1 MSGQRLSRVR
11 SGLDNGGGLS
21 DAALLAELGE
31 VFTPGG
37 YPHIAGVHID
47 QRPGLRS
54 DAKHDSPLLRLRDL
68 NQAVDAADGILRG
81 PHLHRC

>member
-1 MSGQRLSRVR
+1 VGGQRLSRVR
-11 SGLDNGGGLS
+11 SGLDNSGGLS
-21 DAALLAELGE
+21 HAALLAELGE
-31 VFTPGG
+31 VFTPAGH
-37 YPHIAGVHID
+37 PHIAGIQVD

-54 DAKHDSPLLRLRDL
+54 DPKHYSPLLGLRDL